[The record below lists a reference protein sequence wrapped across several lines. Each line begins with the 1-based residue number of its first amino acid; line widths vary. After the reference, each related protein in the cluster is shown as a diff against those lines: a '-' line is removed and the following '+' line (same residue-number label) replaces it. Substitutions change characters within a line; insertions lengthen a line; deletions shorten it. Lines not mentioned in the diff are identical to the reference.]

1 MVMVVYRRY
10 KLEQV
15 GDGPTP
21 FYTALS
27 GDGPTD
33 GDLPPGNLEESE
45 NRRQGQE
52 GMSGVSPFDQL
63 PSTDE
68 A

>member
-1 MVMVVYRRY
+1 M
-10 KLEQV
+10 
-15 GDGPTP
+15 P
-21 FYTALS
+21 FWR
-27 GDGPTD
+27 

-52 GMSGVSPFDQL
+52 GMSGVSPFDQF